1 MMVVQHSWG
10 LLWVEHALL
19 DQQYTALL
27 LLSLYPTRRIRIM
40 GSLNR
45 SIVGLFFAVLWVDL
59 RYSLAFLAPSATTA
73 RHGSIVSA
81 LAAQIPVI
89 SEWEVKKNG
98 SITGVV
104 RNHPTI
110 PNGDVI
116 TTSPLAADVSKL
128 QDNQLVSTKSGS
140 QYRLGKSA
148 NGVAAPTSAAQSAA
162 ATKNLVAQPT
172 SAGTKP
178 APRVTEPSATKKEQY
193 NLNGKS
199 IGNGR
204 YLLVGQKLKST
215 SMRSEIYYAYR
226 ASNDGSPTGPRVTV
240 KVSTNLEGLERE
252 NEIYNKVNGGL
263 FYRDNF
269 VRKIDYLPDA
279 QGNRGFGKNCGALV
293 LESGERTLRA
303 LCDARRNQ
311 GLSGKAM
318 RQAAVALVQCI
329 QAMQSYGL
337 VWTDLK
343 AENFVV
349 VSDTLGDGSIE
360 GIKAIDLESAVR
372 AGGPP
377 MDYSPEA
384 CPPEFAQAVARGEGP
399 NFIVREE
406 YDSWSYGM
414 LLYELAVGKS
424 YWKGKQDDAITR
436 ILKEPGF
443 QVDVSAIEDDKLRD
457 MVSKCLQ
464 TDPKKRLKITQI
476 LFHPYFLTTGI
487 GPVSF

>member
-1 MMVVQHSWG
+1 MR
-10 LLWVEHALL
+10 
-19 DQQYTALL
+19 
-27 LLSLYPTRRIRIM
+27 LS
-40 GSLNR
+40 NR
-45 SIVGLFFAVLWVDL
+45 SIVGLFLSVFWVGL
-59 RYSLAFLAPSATTA
+59 EVSSAFVAPSATTTTRYA
-73 RHGSIVSA
+73 SIVSA
-81 LAAQIPVI
+81 LASQIPI
-89 SEWEVKKNG
+89 INEWEVNRNG
-98 SITGVV
+98 SVSGVV

-116 TTSPLAADVSKL
+116 TTSPLAADTSTLK
-128 QDNQLVSTKSGS
+128 DNQLVATRSGS
-140 QYRLGKSA
+140 QYRLGKA
-148 NGVAAPTSAAQSAA
+148 NKKVDVVSSPVVPPAVKKPVPRPNVP
-162 ATKNLVAQPT
+162 ATVP
-172 SAGTKP
+172 
-178 APRVTEPSATKKEQY
+178 KEQY
-193 NLNGKS
+193 NLNGKT

-215 SMRSEIYYAYR
+215 SIRSEIYYAYR
-226 ASNDGSPTGPRVTV
+226 ADNNGLPTGPRVTV

-252 NEIYNKVNGGL
+252 NQIYNKVNGGL

-293 LESGERTLRA
+293 LESGERSLRA
-303 LCDARRNQ
+303 LCDARQNQ
-311 GLSGKAM
+311 GLEGKAM
-318 RQAAVALVQCI
+318 RQAAVSLVQCI

-337 VWTDLK
+337 VWTDIK

-372 AGGPP
+372 SGSPP
-377 MDYSPEA
+377 LDYSPEA
-384 CPPEFAQAVARGEGP
+384 CPPEFAQAFSKGEGP
-399 NFIVREE
+399 YFTVREE

-436 ILKEPGF
+436 ILKDPQFE
-443 QVDVSAIEDDKLRD
+443 VDVSAIQDEKLRD
-457 MVSKCLQ
+457 MISKCLE
-464 TDPKKRLKITQI
+464 TDPKRRLKITQI

-487 GPVSF
+487 GPISF